1 MTELWQRIRHARER
15 AGLNFPEL
23 AEAMGLSVSS
33 VWQWESEIA
42 GRRTAPS
49 SNNLRKLAGILGVS
63 LEWLGSDESTLE
75 ELSASSDKSTTSV
88 HDSSLSHLIRK
99 ASRKG
104 YVRLP
109 LMDVAASAG
118 SGTPSSPDF
127 PEVLE
132 WINVAEW
139 RVREW
144 LGMVPKEGRVR
155 LLTVRG
161 DSMEPR
167 LKNGDV
173 CAIDTHCARFEGD
186 GVYLLTIW
194 ENLYIKRLQ
203 LMTDG
208 LHIISDNAAL
218 YKSEIIPPA
227 DLDAVRICGRV
238 LGAIAFKRSGEV

>member
-1 MTELWQRIRHARER
+1 MQPDDSQRIKIAEKVRSMRGSLTQSEFASRLLYSREYISEVERGVRSPNARFIR
-15 AGLNFPEL
+15 ALEALEAKEQRSPPAR
-23 AEAMGLSVSS
+23 AEAL
-33 VWQWESEIA
+33 
-42 GRRTAPS
+42 P
-49 SNNLRKLAGILGVS
+49 
-63 LEWLGSDESTLE
+63 
-75 ELSASSDKSTTSV
+75 
-88 HDSSLSHLIRK
+88 
-99 ASRKG
+99 ASRFSRRSG

-118 SGTPSSPDF
+118 AGTPSNPDF

-144 LGMVPKEGRVR
+144 LGLVPKEGRVR

-186 GVYLLTIW
+186 GVYLLTLW

-218 YKSEIIPPA
+218 YKSEIIKPS
-227 DLDAVRICGRV
+227 DLDTVRICGRV

>member
-49 SNNLRKLAGILGVS
+49 SNNLRKLAGVLGVS

-75 ELSASSDKSTTSV
+75 ELPSSGENTTKAPLG
-88 HDSSLSHLIRK
+88 SLTHLIRRT
-99 ASRKG
+99 SSKG

-109 LMDVAASAG
+109 LMDIAASAG
-118 SGTPSSPDF
+118 AGTPSNPDF

-144 LGMVPKEGRVR
+144 LGMVPTKDRVR

-186 GVYLLTIW
+186 GVYLLIIW

-218 YKSEIIPPA
+218 YKSEVIPPT
-227 DLDAVRICGRV
+227 DLDTVRICGRV